1 MAKGTPM
8 YPKALQHIVS
18 PDGHSVEKITIYY
31 RHTMWYNVSHMSH
44 LGYKNWPDYGFVRQ
58 GFYCLRCAP
67 ALCSKN
73 SRVVTVTIALATKK
87 VELDSPM
94 TYLTVLSHVK
104 L

>member
-1 MAKGTPM
+1 M
-8 YPKALQHIVS
+8 YPKALQHTVR

-58 GFYCLRCAP
+58 GFSYLRCAP

-73 SRVVTVTIALATKK
+73 LGWLQSPLATKK
-87 VELDSPM
+87 VELDLPM
-94 TYLTVLSHVK
+94 PCLTVLSHVK